1 MNPAPLAGYAAPPLR
16 VCIFGTYRA
25 GYTRNQI
32 ILKGLQ
38 AQPDVAVH
46 VCHATLWQGIEYRE
60 PKASRQWRK
69 PRLWRRLA

>member
-1 MNPAPLAGYAAPPLR
+1 MTRFSPENPLR
-16 VCIFGTYRA
+16 VCYFGTYRA

-46 VCHATLWQGIEYRE
+46 VCHATL
-60 PKASRQWRK
+60 
-69 PRLWRRLA
+69 